1 MPSCRMA
8 LRLLQA
14 ARLHKQNAALCIS
27 TSAHRCM
34 HSGRVRT
41 TRWCCMELAHTLRMH
56 MHSGDVK
63 TPRTGDLPNPTL
75 PYAALPGHQFLW
87 FRSALATALP
97 TGRGSRNT
105 PPAIPNPACA
115 TAPRCMLCPAILS
128 AVHKLKPN
136 LRTPGCPGGLPQI
149 IEAIHCPPPAGPQI
163 LGLVRQREPVQAWR
177 ALRSAGGP
185 SASGVQTAAGA
196 ERPLVQRARHAATR
210 MPKRDAKHPT

>member
-1 MPSCRMA
+1 
-8 LRLLQA
+8 
-14 ARLHKQNAALCIS
+14 
-27 TSAHRCM
+27 
-34 HSGRVRT
+34 
-41 TRWCCMELAHTLRMH
+41 MELAHTLRMH
-56 MHSGDVK
+56 MHSEDVK

-136 LRTPGCPGGLPQI
+136 LRTAGCPGGLPQI
-149 IEAIHCPPPAGPQI
+149 IQAIHGPPPAGPQI

-196 ERPLVQRARHAATR
+196 ERPLVQKGEACGMR